1 MILEI
6 QGLRAIA
13 VLLVVAFH
21 AGFISG
27 GYIGVD
33 IFYVISGYLITG
45 LLLREF
51 DRSGTISF
59 RAFYARRLKRL
70 LPSSFIVLF
79 STAVVGLVFMPAS
92 TRSSLG
98 RDVMAGALYVSN
110 YLFAWWQN
118 DYQNLGATPS
128 PVIHFWS
135 LAVEEQFYLFWPMFI
150 YFLLKRRKRETLFF
164 WVASVTAISF
174 LVSLYMTTKY
184 PIWAFYS
191 LPSRAWE
198 LGAGALIL
206 LSPARK
212 VSGNL
217 LLWLS
222 FAGLAISATFFNSNT
237 AFPGTAALL
246 PVLSVTLIMYAVH
259 AAARIPSVARVVLQ
273 SRVSQWLGAVSYPM
287 YLWHWP
293 VLVLPVAILGRPLTL
308 VEKLGAIALTILLSG
323 VTHRYVEE
331 RFRQGKYKPVKVYIS
346 ATVATLVS
354 VSLGIGIY
362 SASATS
368 IHITSGN
375 SSTSFSLAT
384 ITEKPIIYADG
395 CQVDKSVTNS
405 GPCEYGD
412 RSSRKTWVLFG
423 DSHAAQ
429 WFPTLNAI
437 AVAQSVK
444 LVVLTK
450 SSCPSV
456 SVDLPD
462 RGAFKNA
469 PCVAWRSNSIARI
482 NHLRPEVVFVSSFSH
497 YLAPKGVTNVLTW
510 WSAGESS
517 LKERL
522 LPSRAHVLS
531 ISDTPLPNSDI
542 PTCLSS
548 KKLSQCFALPSP
560 VTTWKPSS
568 DVINPKGW
576 FCTSICPS
584 VIDGLVAYRDT
595 THMSVQ
601 FALHLVKPLT
611 STLVSLGVL
620 AP

>member
-6 QGLRAIA
+6 QGLRAVA

-70 LPSSFIVLF
+70 LPSSFLVLF
-79 STAVVGLVFMPAS
+79 VTAAVGFLFMPAS

-98 RDVMAGALYVSN
+98 RDVMAGALYVGN

-150 YFLLKRRKRETLFF
+150 FFLLKRGRRETLLV
-164 WVASVTAISF
+164 WVASITAMSF
-174 LVSLYMTTKY
+174 FVSLYMTTKY

-206 LSPARK
+206 LAPVRK
-212 VSGNL
+212 VSGHL
-217 LLWLS
+217 LVGLS
-222 FAGLAISATFFNSNT
+222 FAGLAFSAIVFNSNT

-259 AAARIPSVARVVLQ
+259 VAAKIPSLARALLQ

-293 VLVLPVAILGRPLTL
+293 VLVLPVAILGRPLNL
-308 VEKLGAIALTILLSG
+308 LEKLAAIALTIVLSG
-323 VTHRYVEE
+323 LTHRYVEE
-331 RFRQGKYKPVKVYIS
+331 RFRRGSYKPAKVYIS
-346 ATVATLVS
+346 AILATMVS
-354 VSLGIGIY
+354 VSLGVGIY

-368 IHITSGN
+368 INITSGSN
-375 SSTSFSLAT
+375 STSFSLAQ
-384 ITEKPIIYADG
+384 ITQKPAIYADG
-395 CQVDKSVTNS
+395 CQVDKGVTIS

-412 RSSRKTWVLFG
+412 RSSSKTWVLFG

-437 AVAQSVK
+437 AKARTTK
-444 LVVLTK
+444 LIVLTK

-456 SVDLPD
+456 SLDLPD

-469 PCVAWRSNSIARI
+469 PCRTWRSNSIDRI
-482 NHLRPEVVFVSSFSH
+482 NAIHPEIVFVSSFSH
-497 YLAPKGVTNVLTW
+497 YIAPKGVPNTILW
-510 WSAGESS
+510 WRAGETS
-517 LKERL
+517 LKSRL
-522 LPSRAHVLS
+522 LPSRSRVLS

-542 PTCLSS
+542 PICLSS
-548 KKLSQCFALPSP
+548 KKASQCFALPSP
-560 VTTWKPSS
+560 VTSWRPSS
-568 DVINPKGW
+568 DVINPKAW
-576 FCTSICPS
+576 FCTSECPS
-584 VIDGLVAYRDT
+584 VIDGIVAYRDT

-611 STLVSLGVL
+611 STLVSMGVL